1 LRRPS
6 DPEMTLPGGK
16 MRQSPVVSKIGR
28 EQMVA
33 VWCGQLRS
41 AHNSAVGAPAPGGKA
56 FDRRSVVVMET
67 DAYVGVV
74 ALLLHHHL
82 DAVTIA

>member
-1 LRRPS
+1 
-6 DPEMTLPGGK
+6 
-16 MRQSPVVSKIGR
+16 MRQSAVVSKIGR
-28 EQMVA
+28 GQMVA

-41 AHNSAVGAPAPGGKA
+41 AHNSAVGAPRAGGEA
-56 FDRRSVVVMET
+56 FDRRSVLVIES
-67 DAYVGVV
+67 DAYAGVV